1 MKYIK
6 ISAKVEDRIDSLYQS
21 GKTGKVVAGKAL
33 NIIENIKSGAI
44 TECIEQVGTCTKYG
58 EKRIK
63 NCHKFDFG
71 SGYRMITLLS
81 SDSGTIFIPFLGTH
95 DECQRWLENNRKV
108 KNITAGR
115 GKTFTIR
122 TRDAENSDFIYDGSD
137 DFCEDEVSMNISE
150 QDLRIV
156 FCGLVEGA
164 KKDLGKREDI

>member
-6 ISAKVEDRIDSLYQS
+6 ISAKVEDRIDSLNQS
-21 GKTGKVVAGKAL
+21 GKTGKVIAGKAIS
-33 NIIENIKSGAI
+33 IIENIKSGVI
-44 TECIEQVGTCTKYG
+44 PEYRDQIGTCTKYG

-71 SGYRMITLLS
+71 SGYRMITLHS

-108 KNITAGR
+108 KNITAGK
-115 GKTFTIR
+115 GKIFPIKN
-122 TRDAENSDFIYDGSD
+122 RDDEGSGSTYDAPD
-137 DFCEDEVSMNISE
+137 DFCEDEVSMNLSE
-150 QDLRIV
+150 QDLRTV

-164 KKDLGKREDI
+164 KKRIG